1 MAGTAGSTSSETPAG
16 SNKADVIAG
25 AHQSSPSFSRR
36 CRSELGDS
44 DLTTLEVSDCAVVLN
59 LVATLI
65 VRERMAPRTSVLRQT
80 LILRT
85 ARYLG

>member
-1 MAGTAGSTSSETPAG
+1 MAGTAGSISSETPAG

-44 DLTTLEVSDCAVVLN
+44 DLTTLVEVSDGAIVLN

-80 LILRT
+80 
-85 ARYLG
+85 